1 MLPARPTTT
10 EDLARLIAEAA
21 RDKTQVRIQGSASM
35 PLSRFDPA
43 RPIRDISTLRM
54 NKILDHAITDMTVT
68 VQAGISLEA
77 LQRELAWHN
86 QWLPVD
92 PPALCIDGRSPMR
105 RTLAGLIATN
115 SLGPLRAMDA
125 GANDWRRLLL
135 GMRWINAE
143 GTVIKGGGR
152 TMKNVAGYHTPRLMI
167 GAAGT
172 LGAIAE
178 LTLRTSPRPEEESAV
193 TYFCP
198 SAAAAN
204 ALFAAI
210 RLAPVTPAYLQLCP
224 RHTFASNPLQLPAPP
239 RDGLALTAGF
249 LDRPASCAAQIDA
262 IRQLPEAAA
271 GESISHPAAPAGRL
285 RLWMT
290 SEPPPVHPQMPFRAH
305 MLPTQVCDF
314 LQKLDRVKGTW
325 LIAEAATAVIRGH
338 APLADL
344 QRLLPPT
351 AALLILDP
359 RYPTPPPS
367 LYAPIKQ
374 ALDPAAIFGTL

>member
-1 MLPARPTTT
+1 LRFEFCVLRLHSPHATP
-10 EDLARLIAEAA
+10 LIAEAA

-105 RTLAGLIATN
+105 RTLAGLIATT

-167 GAAGT
+167 GAAG
-172 LGAIAE
+172 
-178 LTLRTSPRPEEESAV
+178 
-193 TYFCP
+193 
-198 SAAAAN
+198 
-204 ALFAAI
+204 
-210 RLAPVTPAYLQLCP
+210 
-224 RHTFASNPLQLPAPP
+224 
-239 RDGLALTAGF
+239 D
-249 LDRPASCAAQIDA
+249 
-262 IRQLPEAAA
+262 
-271 GESISHPAAPAGRL
+271 
-285 RLWMT
+285 
-290 SEPPPVHPQMPFRAH
+290 
-305 MLPTQVCDF
+305 
-314 LQKLDRVKGTW
+314 
-325 LIAEAATAVIRGH
+325 
-338 APLADL
+338 
-344 QRLLPPT
+344 
-351 AALLILDP
+351 
-359 RYPTPPPS
+359 
-367 LYAPIKQ
+367 
-374 ALDPAAIFGTL
+374 